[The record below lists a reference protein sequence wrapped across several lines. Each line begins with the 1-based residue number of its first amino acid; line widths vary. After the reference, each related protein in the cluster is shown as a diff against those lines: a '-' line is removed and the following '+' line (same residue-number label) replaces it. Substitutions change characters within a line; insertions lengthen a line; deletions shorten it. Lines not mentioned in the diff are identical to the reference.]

1 MVGLGAMVFF
11 NPSLEAMNKEVLA
24 WDLYDMISGHSM
36 YSLQEIPIRF
46 SSVDQYLD
54 ILEPLL
60 LEECRAQ
67 TLRSIQGSLGNNQ
80 TSADPVTIDHRLK
93 LLSVDDAPPFRL
105 LTFEAPPEQTKP
117 AFYDTDLVFV
127 SYEPLDTTAIISG
140 EHQIDTPEFHAL
152 ALVQAKH
159 KKRSLLSLRIPI

>member
-1 MVGLGAMVFF
+1 MVFF

-67 TLRSIQGSLGNNQ
+67 ILRSSPPRTRSSCTCPARSCACFFVRIVGAWMAASYVMCAHVA
-80 TSADPVTIDHRLK
+80 SAGGAIDY
-93 LLSVDDAPPFRL
+93 DAPGARHVGA
-105 LTFEAPPEQTKP
+105 ERDGQ
-117 AFYDTDLVFV
+117 V
-127 SYEPLDTTAIISG
+127 PLA
-140 EHQIDTPEFHAL
+140 
-152 ALVQAKH
+152 
-159 KKRSLLSLRIPI
+159 R